1 MHYTTLGRTGLRV
14 SVAGLGCG
22 GSSKLGKALGKSEA
36 ESVAIVRRAIDLGVN
51 IIDTAA
57 AYGTEGIV
65 GAAIRPLPRDS
76 VVIATKM
83 QIRRDGELV
92 SGDDVATSV
101 ESSLRALGTDYID
114 VFQLHGV
121 PPAAYDHAM
130 EQLVPALLDQQAK
143 GKIRFLGI
151 TETAPN
157 DPTHLMLQRAVA
169 DDCWQ
174 VVMLAFHM
182 MNQNAREALF
192 PLAMEHRVGTLL
204 MFVVRSIFSVPGR
217 LQETIKTLAAE
228 GRVPAALAERKQPL
242 DFLLHEGGAS
252 SVIDAAY
259 RYGRHQPGADVVL
272 FGTSDPAHLESNIAS
287 ILKPPLPA
295 ADVARLVALF
305 GDLEGIGL
313 DLPIKR

>member
-1 MHYTTLGRTGLRV
+1 MQYTTLGRTGLRV

-65 GAAIRPLPRDS
+65 GAAIKPLPRDS

-83 QIRRDGELV
+83 QIRKGGELV
-92 SGDDVATSV
+92 SAADVVTSV

-130 EQLVPALLDQQAK
+130 AELVPTLLDQQAR

-151 TETAPN
+151 SETAPN
-157 DPTHLMLQRAVA
+157 DPTHLMLQRAI
-169 DDCWQ
+169 DDGCWQ

-182 MNQNAREALF
+182 MNQNARMTVFPQALD
-192 PLAMEHRVGTLL
+192 HRVGTLL

-228 GRVPAALAERKQPL
+228 GRVPAALAEREQPL
-242 DFLLHEGGAS
+242 DFLLHEGGAT

-259 RYGRHQPGADVVL
+259 RFGRHQPGADVVL
-272 FGTSDPAHLESNIAS
+272 FGTSDLTHLESNIAS

-295 ADVARLVALF
+295 ADVARLEELF
-305 GDLEGIGL
+305 GALEGIGL
-313 DLPIKR
+313 DLPIQR